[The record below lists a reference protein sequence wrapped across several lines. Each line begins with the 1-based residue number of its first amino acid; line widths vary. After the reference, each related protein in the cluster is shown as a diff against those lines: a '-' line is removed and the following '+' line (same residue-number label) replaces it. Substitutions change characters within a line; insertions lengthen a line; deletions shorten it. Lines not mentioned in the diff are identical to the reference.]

1 LNSQVEVNRGSTFH
15 GILIAI
21 GLDNI
26 AALTWTAL
34 YYFFKHARPEWLAYA
49 VIYIG
54 VVQFIWLGPMIAFLL
69 LRKQPNTALG
79 IGMIAGITLLL
90 NSACVGLMFAPK
102 YH

>member
-1 LNSQVEVNRGSTFH
+1 LSSQVEVSRGSTFH

-26 AALTWTAL
+26 AALTWAAL
-34 YYFFKHARPEWLAYA
+34 AISFKHKPPEWLAYA

-90 NSACVGLMFAPK
+90 NAACFGLMFAPR